1 MCRYIYMFLICF
13 VCFSLF
19 SCNEQNKKDI
29 KKMVEEWSYKKIVF
43 PNNPT
48 FTRFAKD
55 TIIGYFEKDC
65 NYKVLTYIDSIG
77 CLRCHLKLNAWKPFI
92 KQLEDTFPECNV
104 LFFIHPMNKKSVE
117 HLLKTEN
124 FAYPV
129 CIDEKDSINKL
140 NHFPVEMRFQTL
152 LLDKENKVLAIGNPV
167 QNPKIKELYLK
178 IISGESAL
186 MHITEP
192 LTQVEVN
199 KKSIKLDSFDW
210 KQEQT
215 VDFILTNIGKRPLVV
230 ENVITSC
237 GCTTVEYSK
246 EPVCSG
252 KNLILTIKYQAEY
265 PEHFDKT
272 ITVYCNVKESPLQM
286 RIIGDAK

>member
-1 MCRYIYMFLICF
+1 M
-13 VCFSLF
+13 
-19 SCNEQNKKDI
+19 
-29 KKMVEEWSYKKIVF
+29 
-43 PNNPT
+43 
-48 FTRFAKD
+48 
-55 TIIGYFEKDC
+55 
-65 NYKVLTYIDSIG
+65 
-77 CLRCHLKLNAWKPFI
+77 
-92 KQLEDTFPECNV
+92 
-104 LFFIHPMNKKSVE
+104 
-117 HLLKTEN
+117 
-124 FAYPV
+124 
-129 CIDEKDSINKL
+129 
-140 NHFPVEMRFQTL
+140 
-152 LLDKENKVLAIGNPV
+152 DKENKVLAIGNPV

-178 IISGESAL
+178 IISGESAF

-272 ITVYCNVKESPLQM
+272 ITVYCNAEGSPFHLK
-286 RIIGDAK
+286 ISGNAK